1 MSLGRALIT
10 RYQHMMHITSTQ
22 PRSSPLA
29 QLACLAVYKLLKDQ
43 TWDHQSYLA
52 VMARL
57 DQLAAAERKTAMEVE
72 VVAST
77 DAGWD
82 GIRGE
87 IMGVPDMEWV
97 EEVMEKERKE
107 TARLDVELRGYMSNL
122 IKESIRV
129 STRAIP
135 VPAARPTK
143 ALLPL

>member
-1 MSLGRALIT
+1 M
-10 RYQHMMHITSTQ
+10 
-22 PRSSPLA
+22 
-29 QLACLAVYKLLKDQ
+29 AVYKLIKDQ

-52 VMARL
+52 IMTRL
-57 DQLAAAERKTAMEVE
+57 EHLSAAERKTAMEIE
-72 VVAST
+72 VAAST

-87 IMGVPDMEWV
+87 VMGVPDMEWV

-129 STRAIP
+129 GGQ
-135 VPAARPTK
+135 
-143 ALLPL
+143 